1 MEQTHTFAVDFLV
14 RKSKTD
20 KSIAFIYARI
30 TLDGE
35 SREISIQEEIKTKD
49 WDAKK
54 EAVKGRSI
62 EVQSINEH
70 IESVRSNI
78 KQKYR
83 DLKLMDELLT
93 ADGVKQAYLGKQF
106 SLKGHK
112 LKELLDY
119 YKKIWEQKLD
129 NGGFKNYR
137 TTIDYVKRFLAFK
150 FKTNKDVYLSQ
161 VNMEFMTELEHY
173 IRIYPIKEN
182 DPCLG
187 NGLGKQ
193 IQRFKTIIKW
203 SKTIKWS
210 KENQAAEYPCNIKKN
225 KRKKLSIEQLVT
237 LENKSFLNERLQF
250 VRDLFLFSCYTGLA
264 YAEVMKLDESH
275 FEWDTNGITWCL
287 IYRDKTEGLCPVPL
301 IKSAITILDKY
312 RAIRKP
318 EMTRIFPRITNK
330 DVNDYLKNIQEIYGI
345 PFDLTFHIARHTFA
359 KTVALKNGIPLETV
373 QMMLGHT
380 KIATTQIY
388 ADVDEEKILDDT
400 FDLEEKLEL
409 KRARVKEH
417 LQSSG
422 TII

>member
-1 MEQTHTFAVDFLV
+1 MEQTHTFAVDFIA

-30 TLDGE
+30 TLDRE
-35 SREISIQEEIKTKD
+35 SKEFSIQEEIKFKD
-49 WDAKK
+49 WDTRS
-54 EAVKGRSI
+54 ETVKGRSLEI
-62 EVQSINEH
+62 RSINEH
-70 IESVRSNI
+70 IEQVRSDV
-78 KQKYR
+78 KLKYR
-83 DLKLMDELLT
+83 ELKSMDELLT
-93 ADGVKQAYLGKQF
+93 ADTVKQAYLGKQA

-119 YKKIWEQKLD
+119 YKKIWEPKLE

-137 TTIDYVKRFLAFK
+137 TTIDYAKRFLDCT
-150 FKTNKDVYLSQ
+150 FKTTKDVYLSQ

-173 IRIYPIKEN
+173 IRNHPIKEN

-187 NGLGKQ
+187 NGLGKH

-203 SKTIKWS
+203 GKSIKWS
-210 KENQAAEYPCNIKKN
+210 KDNQIAEYPCNIKKN
-225 KRKKLSIEQLVT
+225 KRKKLTIEQLVA
-237 LENKSFLNERLQF
+237 LENRSFLNERLQF

-275 FEWDTNGITWCL
+275 FEWDTNDVTWCL
-287 IYRDKTEGLCPVPL
+287 IYRDKTEGLCPVPM
-301 IKSAITILDKY
+301 IKSATNLLTKY
-312 RAIRKP
+312 RALRKP
-318 EMTRIFPRITNK
+318 EITRIFPRITNK
-330 DVNDYLKNIQEIYGI
+330 DVNDYLKIIQEICGI

-380 KIATTQIY
+380 KITTTQIY

-400 FDLEEKLEL
+400 FDLETKLEL
-409 KRARVKEH
+409 KRARVMEH
-417 LQSSG
+417 HAIASLN
-422 TII
+422 